1 MKKKYQEK
9 EELLR
14 AYNRLS
20 MVTKKEFKQLILLSR
35 DRSPVIRFEVA
46 SVAAQEKISNSK
58 GQSVSA
64 VKKTGMSNASRWI
77 RIIWLQIN
85 RSEGHLSV
93 SGHLWT
99 IE

>member
-46 SVAAQEKISNSK
+46 EILFCIKN
-58 GQSVSA
+58 
-64 VKKTGMSNASRWI
+64 NASKKCC
-77 RIIWLQIN
+77 
-85 RSEGHLSV
+85 
-93 SGHLWT
+93 
-99 IE
+99 